1 MELFRDDLQGVI
13 LNQLPPGEHW
23 VEIAWRG
30 KSETALATVKGSQ
43 ISTVTLSVQR
53 LAMLHRILVEVQP
66 DVVGYDDWL
75 HTFDDLEVQEIF
87 LEGVELFEE

>member
-1 MELFRDDLQGVI
+1 M
-13 LNQLPPGEHW
+13 
-23 VEIAWRG
+23 
-30 KSETALATVKGSQ
+30 
-43 ISTVTLSVQR
+43 TLSVQR